1 MLKQQEGVA
10 SNQVMLR
17 VRFAEVSRSAMQE
30 LGASFF
36 ANGSGTS
43 DQWFG
48 RTAPSGVPGPDFEDG
63 KLVFS
68 DFLNLFI
75 FNGKENLGARR
86 PRAVEQGSLPEPGR
100 AEPHRHQRQ
109 GSQLPRRRRV
119 SLSGRAVGIGHQL
132 GDDHVQGVRR
142 PPELHADRARR
153 RPDPPQ
159 GQARSE
165 LARLR
170 QRGRHRRLPRAGA
183 LDPPHRDR
191 SRAARRTDVRDRR
204 ADEQHADE
212 HDVARF
218 PASATSRSSACSS
231 RARRTRRTRPSSSS

>member
-48 RTAPSGVPGPDFEDG
+48 RTRRRASPAPDFEDG

-68 DFLNLFI
+68 DFLNLFV
-75 FNGKENLGARR
+75 FNAKENLGGVV
-86 PRAVEQGSLPEPGR
+86 RALSNKGLFQSL
-100 AEPHRHQRQ
+100 AEPNLIATNGKEASFLAGGEYPYPVVQ
-109 GSQLPRRRRV
+109 
-119 SLSGRAVGIGHQL
+119 SGFGHQL
-132 GDDHVQGVRR
+132 GDHHLQGVRR
-142 PPELHADRARR
+142 PPQLHADGARWR
-153 RPDPPQ
+153 SHPPQ
-159 GQARSE
+159 GQARGQ

-183 LDPPHRDR
+183 VDAPHRDG
-191 SRAARRTDVRDRR
+191 SRAARRADVRDRR
-204 ADEQHADE
+204 A
-212 HDVARF
+212 
-218 PASATSRSSACSS
+218 
-231 RARRTRRTRPSSSS
+231 